1 MRYYDSKIGR
11 FLQKDPIGFA
21 SGDVTLYSMVWNNPI
36 NFVDPLGLLPKWIVP
51 NNVIKNVQLIVNNIT
66 NYAFNQKQLDMLTDV
81 VIKEIKSETS
91 EIIRAYEFG
100 TINPYDVPLTLTRSQ
115 SQFVEDIMERLLY
128 NKGLSREEHGLV
140 VKGIEEYFKARER
153 GRCIVR

>member
-1 MRYYDSKIGR
+1 
-11 FLQKDPIGFA
+11 
-21 SGDVTLYSMVWNNPI
+21 MVWNNPI

-66 NYAFNQKQLDMLTDV
+66 NYAFNQKQLDILTDT
-81 VIKEIKSETS
+81 VIKEISPLEGR
-91 EIIRAYEFG
+91 RAYEFG
-100 TINPYDVPLTLTRSQ
+100 TINPYEVPLTLTRSQ